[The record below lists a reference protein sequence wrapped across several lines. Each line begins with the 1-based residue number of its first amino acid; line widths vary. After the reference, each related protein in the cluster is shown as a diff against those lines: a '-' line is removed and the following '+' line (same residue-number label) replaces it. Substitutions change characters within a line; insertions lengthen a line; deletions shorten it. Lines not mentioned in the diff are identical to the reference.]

1 VLHGSDGD
9 NGPRATFRTRGPRGL
24 VALCLLILAATAWGE
39 PATAAVER
47 FSGSTLLVLTPTAD
61 VLPPGSFALS
71 ADFTYPIVKT
81 RNNLN
86 YPEADASI
94 RFSPF
99 ERFDFALT
107 AYTFSDYVLDAR
119 YRILDGGPDRLGVAL
134 GVYDV
139 GLHSYVSSVGHD
151 TANTWPDWKYNEY
164 LPRYDRQTE
173 RFSAFAVA
181 SIPVADLARIHVGLG
196 RGRFVGYDAHSKY
209 FNTDIFFREYHKWA
223 VALFGGVEVHLTPQ
237 VALVAEATSRDFN
250 AGVKAKFGPVGVNL
264 AWTKVEG
271 LLFADG
277 GDRFGRVELGA
288 TFEFGS
294 GLRPLPSAVPE
305 RLHELPPPPE
315 TTQPAVTEIQPP
327 APPETTPPA
336 VVKLEPIWFLWDRS
350 EITLAAAATLRANA
364 DAILSQPGI
373 KTVSILGYAS
383 EEGSLEHN
391 LPLSQ
396 RRAKVALEFLES
408 LGVPADI
415 LRAQGMGESPG
426 RPLHIHRVDYFEVET
441 K

>member
-1 VLHGSDGD
+1 VPYGSDGD
-9 NGPRATFRTRGPRGL
+9 NGPRATYRTRGRRGL
-24 VALCLLILAATAWGE
+24 VAFCLLILATSAWGE
-39 PATAAVER
+39 PAPAAVER
-47 FSGSTLLVLTPTAD
+47 FSGATLLVLTPTAD

-71 ADFTYPIVKT
+71 ADFTYPLVKT
-81 RNNLN
+81 RNNVN

-99 ERFDFALT
+99 TRFDFALT

-119 YRILDGGPDRLGVAL
+119 YRILDGGPDRVGVAL
-134 GVYDV
+134 GVYDI
-139 GLHSYVSSVGHD
+139 GLYNYVSSVGHD
-151 TANTWPDWKYNEY
+151 TADAWPDWKYNEY
-164 LPRYDRQTE
+164 LPRYNRQAE

-181 SIPVADLARIHVGLG
+181 SIPVADRARIHVGLG

-209 FNTDIFFREYHKWA
+209 FNTDIFFNQYHNWV

-237 VALVAEATSRDFN
+237 LALVAEATSRDFN
-250 AGVKAKFGPVGVNL
+250 AGIKAKFGPIGVNV

-277 GDRFGRVELGA
+277 GDRFGRVELGV
-288 TFEFGS
+288 TFEIGS
-294 GLRPLPSAVPE
+294 GTRPRPTAAPVRLRELP
-305 RLHELPPPPE
+305 PPPPE
-315 TTQPAVTEIQPP
+315 TTATPPP
-327 APPETTPPA
+327 APPETTLPVAPVA
-336 VVKLEPIWFLWDRS
+336 VKLQPIWFLWDKS
-350 EITLAAAATLRANA
+350 EITPTAAATLRANA
-364 DAILSQPGI
+364 DAILSQPDI

-391 LPLSQ
+391 FPLSEH
-396 RRAKVALEFLES
+396 RAKAALEYLES

-426 RPLHIHRVDYFEVET
+426 RPLALHRVDYFEVET